1 MENNEYDDLVQESND
16 SDVSNLQ
23 QAQFVNQDI
32 EPDRK
37 AEAIK
42 LADRYKVPVDFAE
55 RNFDEFKK
63 KQAIANADEYEDLV
77 KNYQGTSSFLKNI
90 DNYGVTKD
98 DIPALK
104 NVEDTVK
111 EKTFLGDMGKSLQYG
126 LSQFNVSIGQVPA
139 LIYDVA
145 AYPQNK
151 IAQLMGSNY
160 RVKSS
165 DIPALKS
172 GFGMVDYYKRGQDTV
187 RNELPELGDNII
199 EEVTKG
205 NYSKAGKALAVQLG
219 ANAPQQLAMLAAA
232 YFSGGSSTVALAGA
246 GVTTAATANAEAQD
260 KGLDVANTLPGSVAK
275 GVIESAT
282 EKLGTFSFV
291 EKWGASLA
299 KVAGKEGYKEVMK
312 AFAKTVAASAI
323 TEGTE
328 EAVTSAAQDFVD
340 YATGENP
347 QAFDGML
354 NRAINAGLIGA
365 ASGASMTSVT
375 AQAVGFKKALEVKQA
390 ESEKKFYLD
399 LERGVINTKTLKRLP
414 EKIQEHITES
424 VKDGPVEN
432 IYISA
437 EAFKQFFQKKDMSP
451 VEQAEAMGFGD
462 EYKRAVETGSD
473 IVLPTGQW
481 ARQAGT
487 EHYAAMQDDVKF
499 SSDGQTV
506 KEAKAEEQAIKD
518 ELKTQ
523 LEAAKKAES
532 EGKEIVDDVYN
543 QLVAA
548 GVPKSE
554 AKNSAVIYRAL
565 GVLAQREGISP
576 ASLYQK
582 YGLKIIGEQSYN
594 GEGAIALPSDLKEM
608 PLRKDEN
615 GEWVYRPEVISQMK
629 ESADSVLFNII
640 QDQQDGKILTDEQ
653 TEILNQAY
661 SRKVY
666 FQKNKTNLDRAK
678 EMGFDTSKVYYHG
691 TNQKF
696 DEFNVDKS
704 NKSYWGKGIYLTQDK
719 GEAGTYGK
727 NILETFVKKGKVF
740 DILTDVPPKTF
751 TDWMKKN
758 KPQEHKDLV
767 KALGGVDAYNYID
780 AAKNAMS
787 PEQFTKLFQD
797 AGYSAVSMG
806 DIINVFDPKNIR
818 STDAAFEN
826 LDSAKLYAQQGDSSV
841 QGLYNPDQNVI
852 KLFASRDQSTFLHES
867 GHFFLKVVSDLAV
880 QENASES
887 LKKDFATIKE
897 WLGSEDVNSIDAQ
910 EKWARG
916 FEAYLLK
923 GEAPTTALRKAFNT
937 FKTWLLRVYKN
948 IEGLSRQAGMK
959 VEVSPEIT
967 GVMDRLLATE
977 EEINAAQ
984 ASIGLNALLKDPIA
998 SGMNEKDAAKY
1009 KEVLKESR
1017 LYAEAKL
1024 NERLL
1029 SDLNKKQSQEY
1040 KAKFDEYYNQNLKTL
1055 FNRPIFQA
1063 LAVLKTGK
1071 TYLGQEVAEKIKID
1085 KQSVIDRMGKQVA
1098 DLMPKNVFNS
1108 EIGQDYG
1115 VVASIFGFE
1124 SGEAFVQEMVA
1135 TPKIEDVARHQ
1146 ANEQIKNDFPDLYK
1160 DPEISDAAKMALH
1173 NEKRSEALKYE
1184 LDFLQNKYN
1193 SIYKDAIRRVVKRSP
1208 IDQQVREEARKIVGD
1223 LKTKDLKPHLF
1234 LSAEVKASKEAGIKL
1249 AKGDI
1254 KGALEAKRV
1263 EYLNHEIYRAV
1274 TDAKED
1280 VKKSVKDFRKL
1291 FEKTED
1297 IAKKRD
1303 ADLINTAKAILDRFG
1318 ITKGGVVNPFDYLNK
1333 VEQYDPEQFGS
1344 LKPII
1349 ESAIEGSADYNAVSY
1364 DKFVEMR
1371 DTVQALWDL
1380 AKNVREMEIDGRA
1393 VQLEQAAQDVNLQI
1407 DKHKSGEA
1415 PPAIKQDLSNIEKF
1429 KIKLLGAKAA
1439 LTRVEAWS
1447 DLMDLGQAGPFKK
1460 YIWNPVSEAV
1470 TQYRLNKSKVISEYK
1485 SILEEYKD
1493 IFKGGAII
1501 ASELDGFVFKDKSHL
1516 LMALLH
1522 TGNESNKSKLLR
1534 GRNWG
1539 TVNED
1544 ATLDSSKFDSMISR
1558 MQQDG
1563 TLTKRDYEFAQKI
1576 WDLMD
1581 TMKPAAQKAHKKM
1594 YGYYFNEIT
1603 ANEIKTPFGDFRGG
1617 YVPAKVDVYTNEDA
1631 AIREE
1636 RNDLEK
1642 NNNSF
1647 QFPTTG
1653 RGFTKGRVDAYAAP
1667 LSLEMN
1673 LLGSHID
1680 GVSRFSYIEPTVKQV
1695 SRLLMN
1701 KDLRA
1706 NLAEVDPTIAR
1717 EMLVPWLQRTAQQKV
1732 VLPSTSGVGKL
1743 TDMFASYLRTSV
1755 AMQFMVGNVTNALQ
1769 QVTGISVAASKVAPK
1784 YLSLSMFNYL
1794 TDRKAMTESIYEK
1807 SDFMKATQGDNIH
1820 EAQEAI
1826 QQIITNPSTF
1836 EKIQSF
1842 AKAHTYFLQ
1851 SATQNMVNTIV
1862 WSGAYNEAVTKG
1874 LSELEAVRS
1883 ADSAVRTTQGT
1894 NNPEDISRYET
1905 GTATARLF
1913 TQFAGYFNMLANLNN
1928 AEVQKIAKTVG
1939 LRKGA
1944 GKLFYLYVT
1953 AMMLPAV
1960 LSDLIVRSFRGKGL
1974 DEEDDGPVDDL
1985 LAIFFGSQFKT
1996 ATAMVPYVG
2005 PMINAGVNNF
2015 NKVAYDDR
2023 LSFSP
2028 VLSVLE
2034 SAAGVPKKV
2043 HDMASK
2049 EEIKKQGVK
2058 DILQLI
2064 GIAAQVP
2071 TGPIGKPVG
2080 YLMDVNTGKAN
2091 PKNPVDFTRGLIS
2104 GQPGK

>member
-77 KNYQGTSSFLKNI
+77 KNYQGTSSFLKST
-90 DNYGVTKD
+90 DNYGVAKD

-126 LSQFNVSIGQVPA
+126 LSQFNVSIGQVPS

-172 GFGMVDYYKRGQDTV
+172 GLGMVDYYKRGQDTV

-328 EAVTSAAQDFVD
+328 EAVTSASQDFVD

-414 EKIQEHITES
+414 EKIQEHIAES

-594 GEGAIALPSDLKEM
+594 GEGALALPSDLKEM

-629 ESADSVLFNII
+629 ESADPVLFNII

-653 TEILNQAY
+653 TEVLNQAY
-661 SRKVY
+661 EAADQSKKVNDY
-666 FQKNKTNLDRAK
+666 FQKNGVEKTLEQNKKNLESQGFTFDVSEDPYFNDSGEEIEGPELGEPGSSFTINAMDSTGNEIGFAK
-678 EMGFDTSKVYYHG
+678 FKI
-691 TNQKF
+691 
-696 DEFNVDKS
+696 DEKGNLIPNDYDGQFPAVEVDAS
-704 NKSYWGKGIYLTQDK
+704 FRRKGIATELYRQASEIAGAPVQATSEKTLF
-719 GEAGTYGK
+719 GEKFREALK
-727 NILETFVKKGKVF
+727 
-740 DILTDVPPKTF
+740 DI
-751 TDWMKKN
+751 
-758 KPQEHKDLV
+758 
-767 KALGGVDAYNYID
+767 
-780 AAKNAMS
+780 
-787 PEQFTKLFQD
+787 
-797 AGYSAVSMG
+797 
-806 DIINVFDPKNIR
+806 DPKM
-818 STDAAFEN
+818 F
-826 LDSAKLYAQQGDSSV
+826 YQQGDSSV

-998 SGMNEKDAAKY
+998 AGMNEKDAAKY

-1071 TYLGQEVAEKIKID
+1071 TYLGQEVTEKIKID

-1124 SGEAFVQEMVA
+1124 SGEAFVQEMIA

-1184 LDFLQNKYN
+1184 LDFLQKKYN

-1234 LSAEVKASKEAGIKL
+1234 LSAEVKASKEAGVKL

-1297 IAKKRD
+1297 VAKKRD

-1318 ITKGGVVNPFDYLNK
+1318 ITKGGGVNPFDYLNK

-1874 LSELEAVRS
+1874 LSELEAVRA

>member
-1 MENNEYDDLVQESND
+1 MENNEYDDLVVENNA

-23 QAQFVNQDI
+23 SAQFVNMDT

-42 LADRYKVPVDFAE
+42 LADRFKVPVDFAE

-63 KQAIANADEYEDLV
+63 KQAIASSDDYEDLV
-77 KNYQGTSSFLKNI
+77 KNYQGTSTFLKNT

-104 NVEDTVK
+104 TVEDTVK
-111 EKTFLGDMGKSLQYG
+111 EKTFLGDMGKSLRYG
-126 LSQFNVSIGQVPA
+126 LSQFNVSLAQVPS
-139 LIYDVA
+139 LVYDAA

-151 IAQLMGSNY
+151 LAQLMGSNY

-165 DIPALKS
+165 DIPALKT
-172 GFGMVDYYKRGQDTV
+172 GLGMVDYYKRGQDTI
-187 RNELPELGDNII
+187 RNELPELEDNII
-199 EEVTKG
+199 NEVTAG
-205 NYSKAGKALAVQLG
+205 NYQKAGKALAVQLG

-232 YFSGGSSTVALAGA
+232 YFSGGSATAALAGA
-246 GVTTAATANAEAQD
+246 GATTAASANAEAQE
-260 KGLDVANTLPGSVAK
+260 KGLDVANTLPGSIAK

-312 AFAKTVAASAI
+312 SFAKTIAASAI

-328 EAVTSAAQDFVD
+328 ESVTSAAQDFVD

-347 QAFDGML
+347 QAFEGML
-354 NRAINAGLIGA
+354 NRALNAGLIGA
-365 ASGASMTSVT
+365 ASGGGMTSVT
-375 AQAVGFKKALEVKQA
+375 AQAVGFRKALEVKQA

-399 LERGVINTKTLKRLP
+399 LERGVIDTKTLKRLP

-432 IYISA
+432 IYVSSA
-437 EAFKQFFQKKDMSP
+437 AFREYFQKKDLSP
-451 VEQAEAMGFGD
+451 IEQANAMGFGP
-462 EYKRAVETGSD
+462 EFQRAVETGSD
-473 IVLPTGQW
+473 IVLPTGLW

-499 SSDGQTV
+499 SAEGESV
-506 KEAKAEEQAIKD
+506 KEAKASEKALKD
-518 ELKTQ
+518 ELKAQ
-523 LEAAKKAES
+523 ADLAKQSEE
-532 EGKEIVDDVYN
+532 EGKEIVDNVYD

-548 GVPKSE
+548 GVPKNE
-554 AKNSAVIYRAL
+554 AKQSSQVYRAIK
-565 GVLAQREGISP
+565 VLADREGISP
-576 ASLYQK
+576 AKLYER
-582 YGLKIIGEQSYN
+582 YGLQIIGEQAYT
-594 GEGAIALPSDLKEM
+594 GDGALALPADTPVM
-608 PLRKDEN
+608 QLRKDED
-615 GEWVYRPEVISQMK
+615 GDFVYQPAIINQMK
-629 ESADSVLFNII
+629 ESADPILFNII

-653 TEILNQAY
+653 TEVLNQAY
-661 SRKVY
+661 NRNAAAAKATEF
-666 FQKNKTNLDRAK
+666 FQKNGSDKILNENKARLEKEGFTFEVSEDPYFDDAGEEIEGPKLGEPGSTFTINAVDSTGNDIGFAKFKVDEDGNLIPNDYDGQFPAV
-678 EMGFDTSKVYYHG
+678 E
-691 TNQKF
+691 
-696 DEFNVDKS
+696 VDAS
-704 NKSYWGKGIYLTQDK
+704 FRRKGIATELYRRASEISGKPVQATSEKTLF
-719 GEAGTYGK
+719 GEK
-727 NILETFVKKGKVF
+727 FREHLNDLDPDTFF
-740 DILTDVPPKTF
+740 
-751 TDWMKKN
+751 
-758 KPQEHKDLV
+758 
-767 KALGGVDAYNYID
+767 
-780 AAKNAMS
+780 
-787 PEQFTKLFQD
+787 
-797 AGYSAVSMG
+797 
-806 DIINVFDPKNIR
+806 
-818 STDAAFEN
+818 
-826 LDSAKLYAQQGDSSV
+826 QQGDASV
-841 QGLYNPDQNVI
+841 QGLFNPDQNVI
-852 KLFASRDQSTFLHES
+852 KLFNSRDQSTFLHES

-880 QENASES
+880 QPNASES

-897 WLGSEDVNSIDAQ
+897 WLGTEDVNSVEAQ

-916 FEAYLLK
+916 FEAYLFK

-937 FKTWLLRVYKN
+937 FKTWMIRVYKN
-948 IEGLSRQAGMK
+948 LEGLSRQAG
-959 VEVSPEIT
+959 VDVQISPEIT
-967 GVMDRLLATE
+967 GVMDRLIASE

-984 ASIGLNALLKDPIA
+984 AELNLNALLKDPIA
-998 SGMNEKDAAKY
+998 DGMNETDAAKY
-1009 KEVLKESR
+1009 KEVIKEAR

-1029 SDLNKKQSQEY
+1029 SDLNKKQSKEY

-1071 TYLGQEVAEKIKID
+1071 NYLGQEVPEKIKIN
-1085 KQSVIDRMGKQVA
+1085 KQSVIDRMGKQVS

-1115 VVASIFGFE
+1115 VVASMFGFE
-1124 SGEAFVQEMVA
+1124 SGEAFIQEMIS

-1146 ANEQIKNDFPDLYK
+1146 ANEQIKTEFPDLYK
-1160 DPEISDAAKMALH
+1160 DPEISVEAKMALH

-1184 LDFLQNKYN
+1184 LEFLQKKANAT
-1193 SIYKDAIRRVVKRSP
+1193 YKDAIRRVVRRSSL
-1208 IDQQVREEARKIVGD
+1208 DQQVREQAKKIVGD
-1223 LKTKDLKPHLF
+1223 MRTKELKPHLF
-1234 LSAEVKASKEAGIKL
+1234 LAAEVKASKEAGVKL

-1254 KGALEAKRV
+1254 RGALEAKRV

-1274 TDAKED
+1274 TEAQAD
-1280 VKKSVKDFRKL
+1280 VKKSVKDFRKI

-1303 ADLINTAKAILDRFG
+1303 ADLVNTAKAILDRFG
-1318 ITKGGVVNPFDYLNK
+1318 ITKGGGVNPFDYLNK

-1380 AKNVREMEIDGRA
+1380 SKNVREMEIDGRA

-1415 PPAIKQDLSNIEKF
+1415 PKAIKQDLSNIEKF

-1470 TQYRLNKSKVISEYK
+1470 TKYRLEKSKVIREYK
-1485 SILEEYKD
+1485 QILEDYKD

-1501 ASELDGFVFKDKSHL
+1501 APELDGFVFKDKSRL

-1539 TVNED
+1539 VANED
-1544 ATLDSSKFDSMISR
+1544 GTLDSSKFDAMISR

-1563 TLTKRDYEFAQKI
+1563 TLTKRDYEFAQKV

-1581 TMKPAAQKAHKKM
+1581 SLKPGAQRAHKKM

-1631 AIREE
+1631 AIRDE

-1680 GVSRFSYIEPTVKQV
+1680 GVLRFTNVEPVVKQV

-1701 KDLRA
+1701 KELRS

-1732 VLPSTSGVGKL
+1732 VLPPTNGIGKVVD
-1743 TDMFASYLRTSV
+1743 TFASYLRTSV

-1769 QVTGISVAASKVAPK
+1769 QVTGISVAAAKVEPK
-1784 YLSLSMFNYL
+1784 YLALSIMNYVN
-1794 TDRKAMTESIYEK
+1794 DRKNMTEAIYEK
-1807 SDFMKATQGDNIH
+1807 SDFMKATQSDNIH

-1826 QQIITNPSTF
+1826 QQIIADPNTF
-1836 EKIQSF
+1836 QKIQSF
-1842 AKAHTYFLQ
+1842 SKTHTYFLQ
-1851 SATQNMVNTIV
+1851 SATQNMVNTVV
-1862 WSGAYNEAVTKG
+1862 WSGAYNEAITNGQTEK
-1874 LSELEAVRS
+1874 EAVRT

-1894 NNPEDISRYET
+1894 NNPEDVSRHET

-1913 TQFAGYFNMLANLNN
+1913 TQFAGYFNMLANLQN
-1928 AEVQKIAKTVG
+1928 AEIQKIAKTVG

-1944 GKLFYLYVT
+1944 GKLFYLYVMT
-1953 AMMLPAV
+1953 MMLPAV
-1960 LSDLIVRSFRGKGL
+1960 LSDLIVRSMKGKGL
-1974 DEEDDGPVDDL
+1974 DEEEDGPVDDL
-1985 LAIFFGSQFKT
+1985 LSIFFGSQFRT
-1996 ATAMVPYVG
+1996 ATAMIPYAGTAV
-2005 PMINAGVNNF
+2005 NAAVNNF
-2015 NKVAYDDR
+2015 NKVTYDDR

-2034 SAAGVPKKV
+2034 TAAGVPKKV

-2064 GIAAQVP
+2064 GIATQIP

-2080 YLMDVNTGKAN
+2080 YLMDVESGKAN
-2091 PKNPVDFTRGLIS
+2091 PKGPVDFTRGLIS